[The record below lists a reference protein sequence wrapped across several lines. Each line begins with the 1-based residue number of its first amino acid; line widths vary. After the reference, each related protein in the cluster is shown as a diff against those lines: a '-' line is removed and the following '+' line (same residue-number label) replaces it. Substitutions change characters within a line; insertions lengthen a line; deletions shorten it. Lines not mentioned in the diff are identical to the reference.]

1 MLYFDGTDWELADAT
16 DNTKYAEAIAT
27 NSYASGDV
35 GVACTSCI
43 IVDTDAPYTQGD
55 QYYLEVDATG
65 DPGDVTATRPTTAA
79 NLRQLIGFGLSTT
92 ELRAEVLPVR
102 EHHAYHPMQSSLV
115 AGEVTAAL
123 DSGNFAGP
131 FTNADGE
138 VLYCTFS
145 VPQNCVGVEFARMY
159 SAVEVRSG
167 AADWT
172 TTISGATG
180 GEQWDAT
187 TQDATLTGLV
197 ASGTAADEIAGST
210 MTTGFDAAGI
220 IEPDNL
226 VGVKLVH
233 DGGNTDVTIG
243 FGLDITYLVV

>member
-1 MLYFDGTDWELADAT
+1 MLYHDGTDWELADAD
-16 DNTKYAEAIAT
+16 DNTKFAEAIAT

-35 GVACTSCI
+35 GVACTSGI

-55 QYYLEVDATG
+55 QYYLSTAA
-65 DPGDVTATRPTTAA
+65 GDVTATRPTTAA

-115 AGEVTAAL
+115 AAEVTVVL

-131 FTNADGE
+131 YTNADDE
-138 VLYCTFS
+138 ALYCTFS
-145 VPQNCVGVEFARMY
+145 VPQNCVGLEFARMY
-159 SAVEVRSG
+159 SAVEVRSD
-167 AADWT
+167 ATDWT

-197 ASGTAADEIAGST
+197 ASGTTADEIAGST

-233 DGGNTDVTIG
+233 DGGQTDVTIG

>member
-1 MLYFDGTDWELADAT
+1 MLYHDGTDWELADAD
-16 DNTKYAEAIAT
+16 DNTKFAEAIAT

-35 GVACTSCI
+35 GVACTSGI

-55 QYYLEVDATG
+55 QYYLSTTA
-65 DPGDVTATRPTTAA
+65 GDVTATRPTTAA

-92 ELRAEVLPVR
+92 ELRAEVPPVR

-115 AGEVTAAL
+115 AAEVTVVL

-131 FTNADGE
+131 YTNADDE
-138 VLYCTFS
+138 ALYCTFS
-145 VPQNCVGVEFARMY
+145 VPQNCVGLEFARMY
-159 SAVEVRSG
+159 SAVEVRSD
-167 AADWT
+167 ATDWT

-233 DGGNTDVTIG
+233 DGGQTDVTIG